1 MNVTAEQPPLSSED
15 GVALL
20 LALGRG
26 TPSPDKL
33 TITSTSGSREMQH
46 PLTGV
51 GEQTRTAIPSTNTT
65 TSVAGGELTPIKVK
79 SANMQV
85 VASCNVID
93 KSAIISKKKVRKTTR
108 RDTTISYDE
117 MTRLMGV
124 YGSVKCLRVRNR
136 KNDPTKAAK
145 IDSIKRKFY
154 RWFPDLD
161 ERFERTPEGMY
172 EPKAGHEEELKYR
185 EMMRKQDQDK
195 LVKKR
200 LTTRV
205 GPSSAI

>member
-1 MNVTAEQPPLSSED
+1 MSPAPLGRLGQGHKGRERERKEGRARRTKHNLHFEQEMNATAEQPPLSSED

-26 TPSPDKL
+26 TPSPDKTDKL
-33 TITSTSGSREMQH
+33 TITSTSGSREM
-46 PLTGV
+46 PTG
-51 GEQTRTAIPSTNTT
+51 GLQTKAVIPSTNTAVA
-65 TSVAGGELTPIKVK
+65 VAGGELAPLKVD
-79 SANMQV
+79 SSNMQTD
-85 VASCNVID
+85 ASCNIID
-93 KSAIISKKKVRKTTR
+93 KFAITSKKKVRKTSR

-154 RWFPDLD
+154 RW
-161 ERFERTPEGMY
+161 
-172 EPKAGHEEELKYR
+172 
-185 EMMRKQDQDK
+185 
-195 LVKKR
+195 
-200 LTTRV
+200 
-205 GPSSAI
+205 

>member
-1 MNVTAEQPPLSSED
+1 MNATAEQPPLSSED

-26 TPSPDKL
+26 TPSPDKTDKL
-33 TITSTSGSREMQH
+33 TITSTSGSREM
-46 PLTGV
+46 PTG
-51 GEQTRTAIPSTNTT
+51 GLQTKAVIPSTNTAVA
-65 TSVAGGELTPIKVK
+65 VAGGELAPLKVD
-79 SANMQV
+79 SSNMQTD
-85 VASCNVID
+85 ASCNIID
-93 KSAIISKKKVRKTTR
+93 KFAITSKKKVRKTSR

-154 RWFPDLD
+154 RW
-161 ERFERTPEGMY
+161 
-172 EPKAGHEEELKYR
+172 
-185 EMMRKQDQDK
+185 
-195 LVKKR
+195 
-200 LTTRV
+200 
-205 GPSSAI
+205 